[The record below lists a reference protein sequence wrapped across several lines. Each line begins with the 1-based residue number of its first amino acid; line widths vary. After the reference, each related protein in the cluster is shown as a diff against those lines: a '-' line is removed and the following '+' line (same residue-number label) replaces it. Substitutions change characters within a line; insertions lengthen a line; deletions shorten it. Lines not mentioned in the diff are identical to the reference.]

1 MVAGVGVE
9 PTWLAYEA
17 NVWPLDYPATVFE
30 VAVIGPAMTN
40 IVAPARLRNAAVQA
54 WVRCRVYPFTS
65 SFDES
70 HSEAPPLRF
79 PRLQHRMEFLS
90 RQKYVIHL

>member
-1 MVAGVGVE
+1 MVGLVSAGSDSGS
-9 PTWLAYEA
+9 PRQ
-17 NVWPLDYPATVFE
+17 P
-30 VAVIGPAMTN
+30 
-40 IVAPARLRNAAVQA
+40 R